1 MTPGNWDLPQ
11 GRMSEV
17 INEETYR
24 RLKRDVENAKTE
36 ADRAKGALTT
46 ITAQLEE
53 EFGVDNLKE
62 AKEALAELEA
72 KRDKAK
78 EKFDTA
84 LKDYQKKWSPE

>member
-1 MTPGNWDLPQ
+1 
-11 GRMSEV
+11 MSEV
-17 INEETYR
+17 INENTYR
-24 RLKRDVENAKTE
+24 QLKRDVENAKTE

-53 EFGVDNLKE
+53 EFQVTSLKE

-84 LKDYQKKWSPE
+84 LRDYEKKWHKED